1 MSLLNQ
7 MLKDLEKRQATAG
20 DPTGLPGTG
29 AGAKGPRRF
38 GVLLWVLLALALVL
52 GGLVFWLSTGHRAG
66 KNVPLAV
73 EQVEPRKMPVSA
85 AVETT
90 PSAEPAGAVSEAPAL
105 PPVMET
111 EVMNA
116 PAETPVV
123 KAAPVK
129 ETVSSL
135 SESVEPPELPVAAPP
150 SPKTPPASEP
160 AALVKTP
167 RPLSPK
173 EQARVRFAEGEAALK
188 DGRLPEAEQAWR
200 QALRL
205 DPAQHESREK
215 LAALLAGAGR
225 RVEAEKVYAAGLE
238 SDPAH
243 SPFRRGYAR
252 LLAERDE
259 LSTAREVLRQG
270 PVPTVAADPD
280 YHALFA
286 ALSQRLGDY
295 AAAAATYN
303 LLLQQDPASGV
314 SWLGLGLALES
325 DGRAPE
331 AVEAYRQATASG
343 SLQPDLLSYVRGRL
357 DMLER

>member
-29 AGAKGPRRF
+29 AGAERTRRF

-52 GGLVFWLSTGHRAG
+52 GGLVLWLSVGYWADRD
-66 KNVPLAV
+66 VPVAV
-73 EQVEPRKMPVSA
+73 EQVELRKVPISA
-85 AVETT
+85 TAEMA
-90 PSAEPAGAVSEAPAL
+90 PAAEPAGAVSEPPAS
-105 PPVMET
+105 PAAMEP
-111 EVMNA
+111 EVA
-116 PAETPVV
+116 TALAETPAREAVP
-123 KAAPVK
+123 AK

-135 SESVEPPELPVAAPP
+135 SESVEPPQLPVAAPP
-150 SPKTPPASEP
+150 SPKTPAASEP

-167 RPLSPK
+167 RPLSPE

-252 LLAERDE
+252 LLAEREE

-280 YHALFA
+280 FHALYA

-295 AAAAATYN
+295 AAAAATYS
-303 LLLQQDPASGV
+303 LLLQHDPASGV

-331 AVEAYRQATASG
+331 AVEAYRQAIASG
-343 SLQPDLLSYVRGRL
+343 SLQTDLLSYVRGRL